1 MQASTIS
8 FRDLSRPCG
17 PDGFTHDNQSR
28 CLPFTECLIWQLLE
42 DKSTRSTYGT
52 KYWFHGKVW
61 SSLVFLLLPKNML
74 WKLTGW
80 SLTMV
85 EVDCQSFSGVPFFKK
100 IQAHNTSQRL
110 YLDYISKRQICC
122 KHAELSCIMF
132 GTRELIF
139 VPICVFSICC
149 ADFHPILFRG
159 GHIHFVGLYLSISA
173 CNKHPNILKF
183 QL

>member
-1 MQASTIS
+1 MFTFHRMSYLTA
-8 FRDLSRPCG
+8 FRRQI
-17 PDGFTHDNQSR
+17 NQVYIWHQILVSWKG
-28 CLPFTECLIWQLLE
+28 LIL
-42 DKSTRSTYGT
+42 
-52 KYWFHGKVW
+52 FM
-61 SSLVFLLLPKNML
+61 VFLLLPKNML

-100 IQAHNTSQRL
+100 IQAHNTSRRL
-110 YLDYISKRQICC
+110 YLDYIPKRQICC
-122 KHAELSCIMF
+122 KHAEISCILF
-132 GTRELIF
+132 GTWELNF

>member
-1 MQASTIS
+1 MSYLTA
-8 FRDLSRPCG
+8 FRRQINQVYIWHQILVSWKDLIL
-17 PDGFTHDNQSR
+17 F
-28 CLPFTECLIWQLLE
+28 I
-42 DKSTRSTYGT
+42 
-52 KYWFHGKVW
+52 
-61 SSLVFLLLPKNML
+61 VFLLLPKNML

-85 EVDCQSFSGVPFFKK
+85 EVDCQSFSGVPFLKK

-110 YLDYISKRQICC
+110 YLDYIPKRQICC
-122 KHAELSCIMF
+122 KHAEISCVMF
-132 GTRELIF
+132 GTRERNF
-139 VPICVFSICC
+139 VPVCVFSICC